1 MKHRST
7 IHVEEAEILAHEAHA
22 GGQHILRLRAPKT
35 AARARAGSFIHL
47 SCDDALPMRRP
58 LSIMRSGR
66 GAGWIDILYR
76 VFGQGTAL
84 LTQRKPGE
92 HLSLLGPI
100 GQPFVVNTERT
111 RPLLLGGGVGIP
123 PMVFLAEELK
133 ADRRY
138 QPLVMMGSEVPFPFT
153 PRPSQIMVPGIPASV
168 IAAMPLLDD
177 WGIPSRLASLQGY
190 PGCHE
195 GYVTDLARA
204 WLQVLDVTQRAEVEI
219 FACGPHPM
227 LAATARLA
235 REFDLPCQVSLEEYM
250 ACAVGGCAGCTVRI
264 ETPQGPAMKRVCV
277 DGPVFDAQTVVF

>member
-123 PMVFLAEELK
+123 PMIFLAEELK

-204 WLQVLDVTQRAEVEI
+204 WLQALDVTQRAEVEI

-227 LAATARLA
+227 LARRRVWRVSSICRVRFRWKSTWHARSA
-235 REFDLPCQVSLEEYM
+235 AAPCCGENRDP
-250 ACAVGGCAGCTVRI
+250 A
-264 ETPQGPAMKRVCV
+264 GPAMKRVCV
-277 DGPVFDAQTVVF
+277 DEPVFDAQTVVF